1 MATLGKSTTPNS
13 GTHGWINSNSKQV
26 AMLFTVPAGG
36 GTFTSVSFWAATA
49 TSGNIWGVIWDS
61 SGNVLANGVGVATTG
76 GASHNPGP
84 GGDGQFH
91 TDTFTTPKFIPGGT
105 QIYIGWQNNDSVST
119 FWAYNGGD
127 HSPDAEQRS
136 ITPGSPTSFSGHST
150 ESPAGAVA
158 AYATYT
164 PGGVFGKST
173 SASPTSV
180 LGISGK
186 STSGAPTAVLGV
198 YWGGVSGG
206 APQRIF

>member
-36 GTFTSVSFWAATA
+36 GIFTSVSFWAATA

-61 SGNVLANGVGVATTG
+61 SGNVLANGPGVATTG

-91 TDTFTTPKFIPGGT
+91 TDTFASPLYIAGGT

-127 HSPDAEQRS
+127 HSPDAEQRGGV
-136 ITPGSPTSFSGHST
+136 TGSPASFSGHST

-164 PGGVFGKST
+164 PGSIF
-173 SASPTSV
+173 ADD
-180 LGISGK
+180 
-186 STSGAPTAVLGV
+186 GAAFQ
-198 YWGGVSGG
+198 GGVIVYADDG
-206 APQRIF
+206 AAWQQCSVWVDDGSSWQQVA